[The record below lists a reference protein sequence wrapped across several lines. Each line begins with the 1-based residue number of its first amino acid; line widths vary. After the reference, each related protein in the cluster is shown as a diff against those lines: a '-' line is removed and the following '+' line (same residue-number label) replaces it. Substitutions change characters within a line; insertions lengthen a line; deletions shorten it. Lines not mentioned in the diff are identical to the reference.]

1 MTDFDINNSIRLIE
15 ELLNNKNSK
24 NVKDPL
30 EIIRTAI
37 YLNPEQ
43 FDYISPGN
51 FTKEE
56 YKELKE
62 FAEFLKI

>member
-1 MTDFDINNSIRLIE
+1 MTDFDIN
-15 ELLNNKNSK
+15 NSK

-30 EIIRTAI
+30 EIIRKAI

-43 FDYISPGN
+43 FDYISSGN

-62 FAEFLKI
+62 LAEFLKI